1 MISYDREF
9 KPIWLLMLMS
19 NLRCVLDID
28 YLKRTDTTN
37 DRSQKAEKHH
47 DDIVI
52 SLIEDFC

>member
-1 MISYDREF
+1 
-9 KPIWLLMLMS
+9 MLMS

-52 SLIEDFC
+52 SLLKISVNSFEKQILTLG